1 MRSSNIPRYDNGSI
15 NCDSDTYTRNNM
27 HSGSGSDPHS
37 DDDNHG
43 CFVSIA
49 GDDQRGMGEAVSG
62 HGSGPGERQLQ
73 QPQHLHVSPASTAVV
88 EAQDITN
95 QVKLSKSE
103 WDYTEIPE
111 PHSEQDIMRMIISG
125 FNNVNIFKTV
135 QQSLIS
141 FLKIQPSD
149 EMHFHLYS
157 TFYKAEIATLL
168 RRHKKTEC
176 DYLAK
181 LASEQSPS
189 SLSSQSEP
197 QKDLFSSWK
206 GIRGQAKEIKKI
218 DRMRID
224 NIKTDPS
231 QMTGIYENVLLGVL
245 DKMLEHK
252 YNRIAALRPK
262 WMYYYYSLSVLFNNR
277 IEHLNANVNSFIAH
291 AIDYYEVEASATENV
306 LMFIQNAYEYVE
318 RNEFVHRYANLQLYE
333 HQKQLFTVIKR
344 PGPKLVLYIAPT
356 GTGKTLSPLGLTE
369 QFRVV
374 FICAARHVGIAL
386 AKSAITMKKKVAF
399 AFGCNNIDD
408 IRLHYFAAKEATRDW
423 RTGGIRKVDNSV
435 GDNVELM
442 ICDIKS
448 YLYAMHYMHAFN
460 PLDKLVMYWDE
471 PTIMLDY
478 ADHVFHPIIHNTW
491 AKNIIPNVV
500 LSSATLPNEHEIKGT
515 LSDFHAKFVGGET
528 HSIVSHDCKKSIPIV
543 NKDGFVELPH
553 FIFAKAEYATVQ
565 ESVAHCEQYK
575 TIMRYLD
582 LREVVRFICAAH
594 KMDAVGSS
602 KYSISRYFSG
612 KLSDITMTSIKV
624 YYLKVLGN
632 VKPAVWPQLSA
643 AMTNDR
649 APLYKSSIYFSTGD
663 AHTLTDGP
671 TIYLTGEV
679 DKIANFAL
687 QSANI
692 PSTVFDDIMEDIEFN
707 AILTERIDE
716 LEKRLD
722 DERAKREGSGGGGG
736 GGGGGGAGAGNDAGG
751 GIRGGRTV
759 SKKEQDSKLCINDKS
774 EKVMKRFDE
783 LFQIQGKVSELRAQ
797 VKTVTLNELFV
808 PNSDE
813 HFHHWVDESQMIVSD
828 DKPTNKFS
836 GDVDPETVERI
847 MLLPVENSWKLLLLM
862 GIGVISNSV
871 GSGSGNNTQYNDI
884 IKSLAQNQKLYFIIA
899 SSDYIYGTN
908 YQFCHGYIGKDLA
921 TMTQEKTIQA
931 MGRIGRNA
939 LQQDYTVRFRED
951 GNIRKL
957 FLTVPP
963 NEKIEVVNMN
973 RLFHSRDM

>member
-1 MRSSNIPRYDNGSI
+1 MKPSTIEQDNAYI

-27 HSGSGSDPHS
+27 HSGSCSDPHS

-43 CFVSIA
+43 GSVSVA
-49 GDDQRGMGEAVSG
+49 GDDQHGMGEAVSG
-62 HGSGPGERQLQ
+62 NGPGPGERQLQ
-73 QPQHLHVSPASTAVV
+73 PQQPQQLHISPASTAVV
-88 EAQDITN
+88 EAAQDITN

-111 PHSEQDIMRMIISG
+111 PQSEQDIMRMIISG
-125 FNNVNIFKTV
+125 FNNVNIFKTA

-157 TFYKAEIATLL
+157 TFYKSELSTLIK
-168 RRHKKTEC
+168 RHKKNEC

-181 LASEQSPS
+181 LASEQSPP
-189 SLSSQSEP
+189 SLSSPSEP
-197 QKDLFSSWK
+197 QKDVFSSWK

-231 QMTGIYENVLLGVL
+231 QMTGIYENVLLGIL
-245 DKMLEHK
+245 DRMLEHK

-277 IEHLNANVNSFIAH
+277 IEHLNANVNSFVAH
-291 AIDYYEVEASATENV
+291 AIDYYEVESSATENV

-408 IRLHYFAAKEATRDW
+408 IRLHYFAAKEATRNW

-478 ADHVFHPIIHNTW
+478 VDHVFHPIIHNTW

-515 LSDFHAKFVGGET
+515 LSDFHAKFAGGET

-543 NKDGFVELPH
+543 NKNGFVELPH
-553 FIFAKAEYATVQ
+553 FIFAKEDYARVQ

-594 KMDAVGSS
+594 KSNAVSSS

-632 VKPAVWPQLSA
+632 LKPAIWPELSA
-643 AMTNDR
+643 KMTSYR
-649 APLYKSSIYFSTGD
+649 EPIYKSSIYFSTGD

-707 AILTERIDE
+707 AILTKQIDE

-722 DERAKREGSGGGGG
+722 DERAKREGSGG

-759 SKKEQDSKLCINDKS
+759 SKKEQDSKMCINDKS

-813 HFHHWVDESQMIVSD
+813 HFHHWVAESRMSD

-871 GSGSGNNTQYNDI
+871 GSDGGNNTQYNDI

-951 GNIRKL
+951 CNIRKL

>member
-1 MRSSNIPRYDNGSI
+1 MQSSNIQQYDNVSI
-15 NCDSDTYTRNNM
+15 NCDTNTYTRNNM
-27 HSGSGSDPHS
+27 HSDSGSDPHS

-43 CFVSIA
+43 CSVSVA
-49 GDDQRGMGEAVSG
+49 GDGQRGVGEAVSESK
-62 HGSGPGERQLQ
+62 SGPGEPEQ
-73 QPQHLHVSPASTAVV
+73 LHVSPDSSAVV

-111 PHSEQDIMRMIISG
+111 PQSEQDIMRMIISG
-125 FNNVNIFKTV
+125 FNNVNIFKTA

-168 RRHKKTEC
+168 RRHKKNEC

-181 LASEQSPS
+181 LASDQSAS
-189 SLSSQSEP
+189 SSPASSSEP

-206 GIRGQAKEIKKI
+206 GIRGQTKEIKKI

-224 NIKTDPS
+224 NIKTDPA

-245 DKMLEHK
+245 DKVLEHK
-252 YNRIAALRPK
+252 YNRIASLRSK
-262 WMYYYYSLSVLFNNR
+262 WMYYYYSLSVLFNNN
-277 IEHLNANVNSFIAH
+277 IEHLNANVNSFVAH

-478 ADHVFHPIIHNTW
+478 LDHPYHPIIHNTW

-515 LSDFHAKFVGGET
+515 LSDFHTKFPGGET

-543 NKDGFVELPH
+543 NKNGFVELPH
-553 FIFAKAEYATVQ
+553 FIFAKDEYVRVQ

-582 LREVVRFICAAH
+582 LREVVRFICVAH
-594 KMDAVGSS
+594 NMNAVSSS
-602 KYSISRYFSG
+602 KYSVARYFSG
-612 KLSDITMTSIKV
+612 KISDITMTSIKV

-632 VKPAVWPQLSA
+632 LKASVWPELSA
-643 AMTNDR
+643 KMTSDR
-649 APLYKSSIYFSTGD
+649 VPIYKSSIYFSTSD

-692 PSTVFDDIMEDIEFN
+692 PSTVFDDIMEDIDFN

-722 DERAKREGSGGGGG
+722 DERAKREGGGG
-736 GGGGGGAGAGNDAGG
+736 GGGGGGAVSDAGV
-751 GIRGGRTV
+751 RGGRTV
-759 SKKEQDSKLCINDKS
+759 SKKEQDSKMCINDKS

-783 LFQIQGKVSELRAQ
+783 LFQIQGKVGELRAQ

-813 HFHHWVDESQMIVSD
+813 HFHHWVAESRAIAE
-828 DKPTNKFS
+828 KKTNKFS

-862 GIGVISNSV
+862 GIGVISNSGGC
-871 GSGSGNNTQYNDI
+871 GSNNNTQYNDI
-884 IKSLAQNQKLYFIIA
+884 IKSLAQNQKLYFIVA

-921 TMTQEKTIQA
+921 SMTQEKTIQA

>member
-1 MRSSNIPRYDNGSI
+1 MQSSFNQQRSENVSIRCDINTHASNIV
-15 NCDSDTYTRNNM
+15 
-27 HSGSGSDPHS
+27 HSGRISNTDANA
-37 DDDNHG
+37 DNHG
-43 CFVSIA
+43 CSVSLA
-49 GDDQRGMGEAVSG
+49 GDSQCGMGAAISKPG
-62 HGSGPGERQLQ
+62 LGERQLHEPE
-73 QPQHLHVSPASTAVV
+73 QPQQLHVSPASAAVV
-88 EAQDITN
+88 ETQDIIN
-95 QVKLSKSE
+95 QVKLSKGE

-111 PHSEQDIMRMIISG
+111 PKSEQDIMQMIIGG
-125 FNNVNIFKTV
+125 FNNVNIFKTA

-157 TFYKAEIATLL
+157 TFYKAELSTLIK
-168 RRHKKTEC
+168 RHKKNEC
-176 DYLAK
+176 DYLFAF
-181 LASEQSPS
+181 ASS
-189 SLSSQSEP
+189 SSSEL

-206 GIRGQAKEIKKI
+206 GIRGQTKEIKKI

-245 DKMLEHK
+245 DKLLEHK
-252 YNRIAALRPK
+252 YNRVVSLRPK
-262 WMYYYYSLSVLFNNR
+262 WMYYYYSLSVLFNNN
-277 IEHLNANVNSFIAH
+277 IAHLNANVNSFVAH
-291 AIDYYEVEASATENV
+291 AIDYYEMEATTAENV
-306 LMFIQNAYEYVE
+306 LLFIQNAYEYVE

-399 AFGCNNIDD
+399 AFGCSNIDD
-408 IRLHYFAAKEATRDW
+408 IRLHYFSAKEATRDW

-478 ADHVFHPIIHNTW
+478 PDHPYHTIIHNTW
-491 AKNIIPNVV
+491 AKNIIPNIV

-543 NKDGFVELPH
+543 NKNGFVELPH
-553 FIFAKAEYATVQ
+553 FIFANEEYARVQ

-582 LREVVRFICAAH
+582 LREVVRFISAAH
-594 KMDAVGSS
+594 KTNAVNSS

-632 VKPAVWPQLSA
+632 LKPAVWPELSA
-643 AMTNDR
+643 TMTSDR
-649 APLYKSSIYFSTGD
+649 SPIYKSSIYFSTSD

-671 TIYLTGEV
+671 TIYLTGDV
-679 DKIANFAL
+679 DKIANFSL

-692 PSTVFDDIMEDIEFN
+692 PSTVLDDIMQDIDFN
-707 AILTERIDE
+707 AVLTERIEE

-722 DERAKREGSGGGGG
+722 DERAKREGNGGGP
-736 GGGGGGAGAGNDAGG
+736 GNDAGG

-759 SKKEQDSKLCINDKS
+759 SKKDQDSKMCINDKS

-783 LFQIQGKVSELRAQ
+783 LFQIQGKVGELRAQ

-813 HFHHWVDESQMIVSD
+813 HFYHWNANSEN
-828 DKPTNKFS
+828 KTNKFS

-862 GIGVISNSV
+862 GIGVISNS
-871 GSGSGNNTQYNDI
+871 SENNNTQYNDI
-884 IKSLAQNQKLYFIIA
+884 IKSLAQNQKLYLIIA

-908 YQFCHGYIGKDLA
+908 YQFCHGYIGKDLSS
-921 TMTQEKTIQA
+921 MTQEKTIQA

-951 GNIRKL
+951 CNIRKL
-957 FLTVPP
+957 FITVPP

>member
-1 MRSSNIPRYDNGSI
+1 MQSSIIQQRSENVPINYDINTHTSNNV
-15 NCDSDTYTRNNM
+15 
-27 HSGSGSDPHS
+27 HSGSVSDT
-37 DDDNHG
+37 DANADNNHG
-43 CFVSIA
+43 SISVA
-49 GDDQRGMGEAVSG
+49 GDGRRGMGEAISAP
-62 HGSGPGERQLQ
+62 GPGLGRREQLQ
-73 QPQHLHVSPASTAVV
+73 PEKSNELHVSPASAAVV
-88 EAQDITN
+88 ETQDITN

-111 PHSEQDIMRMIISG
+111 PQSEQDIMRMIIGG
-125 FNNVNIFKTV
+125 FKNVNIFKTV

-157 TFYKAEIATLL
+157 TFYKAELSTLIKRHRKNICDHSAIKPATQS
-168 RRHKKTEC
+168 EPSEP
-176 DYLAK
+176 
-181 LASEQSPS
+181 SEQSE
-189 SLSSQSEP
+189 SLK
-197 QKDLFSSWK
+197 KDVFASWN

-218 DRMRID
+218 DRMRIE
-224 NIKTDPS
+224 NIKTDPA
-231 QMTGIYENVLLGVL
+231 QMSGIYENILLGVF

-252 YNRIAALRPK
+252 YNRSRTIRPK
-262 WMYYYYSLSVLFNNR
+262 WMYYYYSLSVLLNNN

-306 LMFIQNAYEYVE
+306 LLFIQNAYEYVE

-408 IRLHYFAAKEATRDW
+408 IRLHYFSAKEATRDW

-478 ADHVFHPIIHNTW
+478 TDHPYHSIIHNTW
-491 AKNIIPNVV
+491 AKNIIPNMV

-515 LSDFHAKFVGGET
+515 LSDFHAKFTGGET

-543 NKDGFVELPH
+543 NKNGLVELPH
-553 FIFAKAEYATVQ
+553 FIFAKEDYARVQ

-594 KMDAVGSS
+594 KTNAVSSS

-632 VKPAVWPQLSA
+632 LKPAVWPELSA
-643 AMTNDR
+643 SMTNDR
-649 APLYKSSIYFSTGD
+649 VPIYKSSIYFTTSD

-692 PSTVFDDIMEDIEFN
+692 PNTVLDDIMEDIDFN
-707 AILTERIDE
+707 AVLTNRIEE

-722 DERAKREGSGGGGG
+722 DERAKREGN
-736 GGGGGGAGAGNDAGG
+736 GGGGGAGAGNDAGG
-751 GIRGGRTV
+751 SIRGGRTI
-759 SKKEQDSKLCINDKS
+759 SKKDQDSKMCINDKS

-783 LFQIQGKVSELRAQ
+783 LFQIQGKVGELRAQ

-813 HFHHWVDESQMIVSD
+813 HFHHWTSGGSANA
-828 DKPTNKFS
+828 KTNKFS

-862 GIGVISNSV
+862 GIGVISNS
-871 GSGSGNNTQYNDI
+871 GDNQNNNNNNTQYNDV

-957 FLTVPP
+957 FMTVPP

>member
-1 MRSSNIPRYDNGSI
+1 MKPSTTEQEQDNDSI

-27 HSGSGSDPHS
+27 HSGGGSDSYS
-37 DDDNHG
+37 DADNHG
-43 CFVSIA
+43 GSVSVA

-62 HGSGPGERQLQ
+62 HGSGERQLQ
-73 QPQHLHVSPASTAVV
+73 QSQQLQQLHVSPASTAVV

-111 PHSEQDIMRMIISG
+111 PQSEQDIMRMIISG
-125 FNNVNIFKTV
+125 FNNVNIFKTA

-168 RRHKKTEC
+168 RRHKKNEC

-181 LASEQSPS
+181 LASDQSPS
-189 SLSSQSEP
+189 SLPSESEP

-252 YNRIAALRPK
+252 YNRVAALRPK

-277 IEHLNANVNSFIAH
+277 IEHLNANVNSFVAH
-291 AIDYYEVEASATENV
+291 AIEYYELEASATENV

-500 LSSATLPNEHEIKGT
+500 LSSATLPNEHEIKCT

-553 FIFAKAEYATVQ
+553 FIFAKEEYATVQ

-594 KMDAVGSS
+594 KMGAVASS

-632 VKPAVWPQLSA
+632 VKPDVWPQLSA

-649 APLYKSSIYFSTGD
+649 APLYKSSIYFSTRD

-722 DERAKREGSGGGGG
+722 DERAKREGS

-813 HFHHWVDESQMIVSD
+813 HFHHWVPESRMSD

-871 GSGSGNNTQYNDI
+871 GSGSGSGNNTQYNDI

-908 YQFCHGYIGKDLA
+908 YQFCHGYIGKDLS

>member
-1 MRSSNIPRYDNGSI
+1 MKPLTIEQDNDSI
-15 NCDSDTYTRNNM
+15 NCDSDTYTRSNM
-27 HSGSGSDPHS
+27 HSGSCSDPHS
-37 DDDNHG
+37 DADNHG
-43 CFVSIA
+43 CSVSVA
-49 GDDQRGMGEAVSG
+49 GDDQHGMGEAVSG
-62 HGSGPGERQLQ
+62 HGPGPGERQLQ
-73 QPQHLHVSPASTAVV
+73 QPQQSQHLHVSPASTAVV

-111 PHSEQDIMRMIISG
+111 PQSEQDIMRMIISG
-125 FNNVNIFKTV
+125 FNNVNIFKTA

-157 TFYKAEIATLL
+157 TFYKAELSTLIK
-168 RRHKKTEC
+168 RHKKNEC

-181 LASEQSPS
+181 LASEQSLS
-189 SLSSQSEP
+189 SLSSPSEP
-197 QKDLFSSWK
+197 QKDVFSSWK

-252 YNRIAALRPK
+252 YNRVAALRPK

-277 IEHLNANVNSFIAH
+277 IEHLNANVNSFVAH
-291 AIDYYEVEASATENV
+291 AIDYYEVESSATENV
-306 LMFIQNAYEYVE
+306 LMFIQNAYDYVE

-478 ADHVFHPIIHNTW
+478 IDHPYHSIIHNTW
-491 AKNIIPNVV
+491 AKNIIPNMV

-543 NKDGFVELPH
+543 NKNGFVELPH
-553 FIFAKAEYATVQ
+553 FIFANDDYARVQ
-565 ESVAHCEQYK
+565 ESVVHCEQYK

-594 KMDAVGSS
+594 KSNAVSSS

-632 VKPAVWPQLSA
+632 LKPAVWPELSA
-643 AMTNDR
+643 KMTSDR
-649 APLYKSSIYFSTGD
+649 VPIYKSSIYFSTSD

-679 DKIANFAL
+679 DKIANFSL

-692 PSTVFDDIMEDIEFN
+692 PSTVLDDIMEDIDFN
-707 AILTERIDE
+707 AVLTERIEE

-722 DERAKREGSGGGGG
+722 DERAKREGSGGGV
-736 GGGGGGAGAGNDAGG
+736 GAGAGNDAGG
-751 GIRGGRTV
+751 GIRGGRTI
-759 SKKEQDSKLCINDKS
+759 SKKDQDSKMCINDKS

-813 HFHHWVDESQMIVSD
+813 HFHHWTSGGIGIADNPS
-828 DKPTNKFS
+828 NKFS

-862 GIGVISNSV
+862 GIGVISNS
-871 GSGSGNNTQYNDI
+871 GGNNNNTQYNDV

-957 FLTVPP
+957 FIAVPP